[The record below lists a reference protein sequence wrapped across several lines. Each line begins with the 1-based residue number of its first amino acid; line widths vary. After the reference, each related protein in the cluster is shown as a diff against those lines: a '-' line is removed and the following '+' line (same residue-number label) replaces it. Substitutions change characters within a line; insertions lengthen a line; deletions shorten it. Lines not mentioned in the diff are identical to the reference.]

1 MKKLKELCKNSFGIE
16 LEQLIP
22 LQEDLIPFG
31 KNAED
36 AKLFGSRVAAK
47 NPYLLQGNIN
57 RFIKSCP
64 EGYFL
69 VGFWGHGI
77 NSYAFYF
84 SQVDLWKTVLFRLPY
99 GGVYMDNK
107 TMAKCICDF
116 LPNYFEFE
124 KRLHGKV
131 KYLIAIESMDFGYY
145 KITLSDNKII
155 ELEKS
160 LLYEPRFEEKI
171 GKLLKL

>member
-1 MKKLKELCKNSFGIE
+1 MKKLNELCINSFGIE
-16 LEQLIP
+16 LEELIP

-31 KNAED
+31 KNAEG

-47 NPYLLQGNIN
+47 QPLFLQGTIN
-57 RFIKSCP
+57 RFIQSCP

-84 SQVDLWKTVLFRLPY
+84 SQVDSWKKVFFRLPY
-99 GGVYMDNK
+99 GGAYMDNEN
-107 TMAKCICDF
+107 MAKCICNF

-124 KRLHGKV
+124 KKLHGKV
-131 KYLIAIESMDFGYY
+131 KYLIAVESMDYGYY
-145 KITLSDNKII
+145 KITLPDNKII
-155 ELEKS
+155 ELEES
-160 LLYEPRFEEKI
+160 F
-171 GKLLKL
+171 